1 MTGGKTTF
9 FEAIFH
15 CILFVVCILKALKF
29 YDENMSILLFIL
41 ISRDLYQ
48 KLMNTN

>member
-1 MTGGKTTF
+1 MTGGKTTI

-15 CILFVVCILKALKF
+15 RIKF

>member
-1 MTGGKTTF
+1 MTGGKTTI

-15 CILFVVCILKALKF
+15 CFVFFFLVCSVLTC
-29 YDENMSILLFIL
+29 ILLFIL
-41 ISRDLYQ
+41 ISTGLYQ